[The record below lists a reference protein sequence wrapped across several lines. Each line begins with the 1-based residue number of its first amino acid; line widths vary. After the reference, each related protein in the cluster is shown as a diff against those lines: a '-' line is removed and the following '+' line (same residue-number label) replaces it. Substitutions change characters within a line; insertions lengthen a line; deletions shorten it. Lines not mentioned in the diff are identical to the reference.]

1 MEEEVKHHKEGE
13 VEKNHKRMGRRSHV
27 LFTRRCFRCGEVGH
41 RMADCR
47 SRRGSRRGRGGGEGT
62 NSFTGRR
69 RRSTS

>member
-1 MEEEVKHHKEGE
+1 MGSTTKRK
-13 VEKNHKRMGRRSHV
+13 KWRRTTKRMGRRNHV
-27 LFTRRCFRCGEVGH
+27 LFTGRCFRCGEVGH

-62 NSFTGRR
+62 NSFTGRK